1 MAAIASQIVI
11 LITFISL
18 LLIVGSGK
26 VDKTLVALT
35 ATVIAYVVLVFFER
49 ITPDLLVADLFGTAT
64 DGYDN
69 LHAIILVFSMLAI
82 VEIGKDGGVFQ
93 FLAFKLVQMTKG
105 RPRLMMVVFCCI
117 TVFIAS
123 VLSDMLAVIV
133 LLPLTITVCRILG
146 VDPRP
151 YIAVQI
157 MIVKVGAIIFIISSV
172 SNIVISGFAGITFG
186 EFFLHIGTAALVV
199 LVVTLAV
206 FLLFYRNK
214 LSNPTRGMDILL
226 EYNPWIFV
234 PDRNL
239 MLKSVG
245 VIIGV
250 MVGFAVI
257 PSYVLSPD
265 IIAFFGAIILF
276 IIAKINVQEI
286 FKKIDFKLL
295 LYLMGIFVITGAMQ
309 RVGIIQFLAD
319 SISTLNLTEGLST
332 FIFLLWVSGYLSG
345 PVDNIAIMRVMIPI
359 ADQLTAGFKFV
370 ENRHLAFYGI
380 TFGINLGDNLTP
392 LGDSMLGIQIAEQNK
407 FPLSMK
413 EFFLVG
419 FVSTN
424 MQFLTITLLFA
435 LEYEPLLGIPL
446 LAILA
451 GVFAILY
458 FLIKRRRKI
467 HPKVISQAINPEIPT
482 KDKEE

>member
-1 MAAIASQIVI
+1 MAALASAIVI
-11 LITFISL
+11 LVTFVSL

-26 VDKTLVALT
+26 VDKTLVALA
-35 ATVIAYVVLVFFER
+35 ATVIAYVVLVFFEGVPPNA
-49 ITPDLLVADLFGTAT
+49 IIEDLFGTPAN
-64 DGYDN
+64 GYDN
-69 LHAIILVFSMLAI
+69 LHALILVFSMLAI

-117 TVFIAS
+117 TVFIAAI
-123 VLSDMLAVIV
+123 LSDMLAIIV

-151 YIAVQI
+151 YLAVQI
-157 MIVKVGAIIFIISSV
+157 MVVKVGAIILLISSV
-172 SNIVISGFAGITFG
+172 SNMVISGFAGITFV
-186 EFFLHIGTAALVV
+186 EFFFNIGTVALV
-199 LVVTLAV
+199 LLAV
-206 FLLFYRNK
+206 TIGVFIIFNRNK

-234 PDRNL
+234 PDRKL

-245 VIIGV
+245 TIIGV

-257 PSYVLSPD
+257 PTDVLPPD
-265 IIAFFGAIILF
+265 MIAFFGAVILF
-276 IIAKINVQEI
+276 IVAKLNVLEI

-295 LYLMGIFVITGAMQ
+295 CYLMGIFVITGAMV
-309 RVGIIQFLAD
+309 RVGIIQYLAD
-319 SISTLNLTEGLST
+319 SISTLNLTDGFST
-332 FIFLLWVSGYLSG
+332 FVFLVWVAGYLSG
-345 PVDNIAIMRVMIPI
+345 PVDNIAIMRVMVPI
-359 ADQLTAGFKFV
+359 ADQLTTHFSFAD
-370 ENRHLAFYGI
+370 RHLAFYGI

-413 EFFLVG
+413 EFFIIG

-424 MQFLTITLLFA
+424 IQFLAITIIYA
-435 LEYEPLLGIPL
+435 LVDRPFLGLIL
-446 LAILA
+446 LAIL
-451 GVFAILY
+451 GGIFALLY
-458 FLIKRRRKI
+458 FILRRRKKN
-467 HPKVISQAINPEIPT
+467 HPSVVQTVTTPENPTE
-482 KDKEE
+482 DREE

>member
-1 MAAIASQIVI
+1 MAAIASAIVI
-11 LITFISL
+11 LITFVSL

-26 VDKTLVALT
+26 VDKTLVALA
-35 ATVIAYVVLVFFER
+35 ATVIAYVVLVFFEGVSPNSL
-49 ITPDLLVADLFGTAT
+49 IEDLFGTAA

-69 LHAIILVFSMLAI
+69 LHALILVFSMLAI

-105 RPRLMMVVFCCI
+105 RPRLMLVVFCCI
-117 TVFIAS
+117 TVFITA

-151 YIAVQI
+151 YLAVQI
-157 MIVKVGAIIFIISSV
+157 MIVKVGAIMFLISSV
-172 SNIVISGFAGITFG
+172 SNMVISGFVGISFV
-186 EFFLHIGTAALVV
+186 EFFLSIGTVAL
-199 LVVTLAV
+199 LLIVVTVSV
-206 FLLFYRNK
+206 FLIFYRNK

-234 PDRNL
+234 PDRKM

-245 VIIGV
+245 TIIGV

-257 PSYVLSPD
+257 PAEVLPPD
-265 IIAFFGAIILF
+265 MIAFFGAVILF
-276 IIAKINVQEI
+276 IIAKLNVLEI

-295 LYLMGIFVITGAMQ
+295 CYLMGIFVITGAMV
-309 RVGIIQFLAD
+309 RVGIIQYLAD
-319 SISTLNLTEGLST
+319 SILTLNLTDGFVT
-332 FIFLLWVSGYLSG
+332 FVFLVWVAGYLSG
-345 PVDNIAIMRVMIPI
+345 PVDNIAIMRVMVPI
-359 ADQLTAGFKFV
+359 ADQITAGFSLAD
-370 ENRHLAFYGI
+370 RHLAFYGI

-413 EFFLVG
+413 EFFIVG

-424 MQFLTITLLFA
+424 MQFLTITIIFA
-435 LEYEPLLGIPL
+435 LVDRPLLGILL

-451 GVFAILY
+451 GVFVFLYLIL
-458 FLIKRRRKI
+458 KRRKKNLPRTI
-467 HPKVISQAINPEIPT
+467 QPVINPENPT
-482 KDKEE
+482 EYK